1 MVANLKYSGHL
12 ISVSTI
18 FDTPNQYQFT
28 PVVEIRRGDS
38 AGVLNTI
45 LTHHAFIM
53 QEKAIDLGFILGREW
68 IDKQLLESPRV
79 SHRKW
84 QMPRP
89 TDLLEQ
95 SQRLQDHSSGLHG
108 AFSKEAIGQ
117 LSRNSP
123 ATPDGSRP
131 SCTTTF
137 LPNSQKFA
145 DHSGNGSKKR

>member
-12 ISVSTI
+12 ISVSVI

-45 LTHHAFIM
+45 LTHHVFII
-53 QEKAIDLGFILGREW
+53 QEKAIDLGFKLGREW
-68 IDKQLLESPRV
+68 IDKPDFRIPKSEPSGAANTP
-79 SHRKW
+79 S
-84 QMPRP
+84 
-89 TDLLEQ
+89 TEALLEQ

-117 LSRNSP
+117 LSRNSS

-131 SCTTTF
+131 SCSTTF

-145 DHSGNGSKKR
+145 DHFRQRQ